1 MAKNRYHYNPDTLC
15 YDKVKTQKWI
25 VALKV
30 FGFLSAVAI
39 FSLIIIQASFSF
51 LDSPRENRL
60 RQEISQYEYQINH
73 LQKKVEGLNE
83 NLTSLEARDEEIYRE
98 IFGAPL
104 PEALRKMGIGG
115 NDRYS
120 ELNGLTH
127 SISLKQMN
135 NQLDELARKTNVQ
148 SKSYDELL
156 KLAKN
161 KSKMVASLPAIQP
174 IPNKDLKRMA
184 SGYGYRIDPFY
195 KTRKMHT
202 GMDFSAP
209 SGTEIHSTGDGVVES
224 VKVKRWGYG
233 KHVVIDHGFGYKT
246 LYAHMSKFNVRVG
259 QKVTRGQTIGFVGST
274 GKSTAPHLHYEVTVN
289 GQKRNPANYY
299 YNDLSAE
306 QYEKMIEL
314 SSHPNQSFD

>member
-1 MAKNRYHYNPDTLC
+1 MAKNRYRYNPDTLC
-15 YDKVKTQKWI
+15 YDKVKPQLWI

-39 FSLIIIQASFSF
+39 FSVIIIQASFSF
-51 LDSPRENRL
+51 LDSPSEKKL
-60 RQEISQYEYQINH
+60 RQEITQYEYQINN
-73 LQKKVEGLNE
+73 LNKKVDGLSD
-83 NLTSLEARDEEIYRE
+83 NLTALESRDEEIYRE

-115 NDRYS
+115 SKRYDA
-120 ELNGLTH
+120 LNGLTH
-127 SISLKQMN
+127 GASLKQMN
-135 NQLDELARKTNVQ
+135 AKLDELSRKSNVQ
-148 SKSYDELL
+148 NKSYDELMQ
-156 KLAKN
+156 LAKQ
-161 KSKMVASLPAIQP
+161 KSEMLASIPAVQP

-209 SGTEIHSTGDGVVES
+209 TGTKIYSTGDGVVES
-224 VKVKRWGYG
+224 IKVLRWGYG
-233 KHVVIDHGFGYKT
+233 KHVVIDHGYGYKT
-246 LYAHMSKFNVRVG
+246 LYAHMSKFNVKVG

-274 GKSTAPHLHYEVTVN
+274 GKSTAPHLHYEVVVN

-299 YNDLSAE
+299 YNDLTAE
-306 QYEKMIEL
+306 QYEEMIEL